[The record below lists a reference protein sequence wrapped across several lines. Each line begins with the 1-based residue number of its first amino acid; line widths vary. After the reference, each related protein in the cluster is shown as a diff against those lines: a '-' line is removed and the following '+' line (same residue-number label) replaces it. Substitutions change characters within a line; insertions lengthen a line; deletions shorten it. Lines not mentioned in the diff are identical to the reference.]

1 MLMEK
6 KDEIFF
12 HVQLGKIEE
21 KLEQLIS
28 IRDTSLRA
36 LEVANET
43 DVKVARNEI
52 RIKALEEKQS
62 KYDAN
67 IKWLVLSVAA
77 IIIAAIMET
86 ILK

>member
-1 MLMEK
+1 MEK